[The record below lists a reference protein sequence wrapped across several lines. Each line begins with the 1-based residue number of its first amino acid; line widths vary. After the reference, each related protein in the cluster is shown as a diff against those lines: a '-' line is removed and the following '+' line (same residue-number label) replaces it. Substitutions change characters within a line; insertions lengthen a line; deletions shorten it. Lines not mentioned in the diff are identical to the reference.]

1 MHHFNALGF
10 TTWFYDLQKDKVSDQ
25 TVLTLMNLGRLWE
38 FTQTLIG
45 IFILLKSS
53 EAN

>member
-1 MHHFNALGF
+1 MHHFKALGF
-10 TTWFYDLQKDKVSDQ
+10 TTWFYDLQKGKLSDQ
-25 TVLTLMNLGRLWE
+25 TVLTLMNPGWLWG
-38 FTQTLIG
+38 FTQTLVG